1 MNPNWNNAE
10 LIALVGVAAI
20 WCAIVW
26 WQPARTLVAG
36 VDGRW
41 STSKTAVALWT
52 TAVLWAFTATLIHE
66 GGSGLSS
73 AANGL
78 NDQYFAV
85 LGIPVAAAVAAK
97 GITLRNIEKSAA
109 IKKKKTPAEPEPN
122 PVAGFAQLFSNDDG
136 NADLLDA
143 QYFVFNLLLLAF
155 FVVVFLGNET
165 AGLPQLPSNLVAL
178 TGIGSAGYLAKKT
191 QETG

>member
-1 MNPNWNNAE
+1 M
-10 LIALVGVAAI
+10 
-20 WCAIVW
+20 
-26 WQPARTLVAG
+26 
-36 VDGRW
+36 
-41 STSKTAVALWT
+41 
-52 TAVLWAFTATLIHE
+52 
-66 GGSGLSS
+66 SS

-109 IKKKKTPAEPEPN
+109 IKKKKTPAEPESN
-122 PVAGFAQLFSNDDG
+122 PVAGFAQLFTNDDG

>member
-1 MNPNWNNAE
+1 MNPDWDNAE

-20 WCAIVW
+20 WAGIVW
-26 WQPARTLVAG
+26 WQPAQTLVAG

-73 AANGL
+73 AANEL

-97 GITLRNIEKSAA
+97 ASRFGTSRS
-109 IKKKKTPAEPEPN
+109 
-122 PVAGFAQLFSNDDG
+122 
-136 NADLLDA
+136 
-143 QYFVFNLLLLAF
+143 
-155 FVVVFLGNET
+155 
-165 AGLPQLPSNLVAL
+165 LPQSRKRRRPLTPSR
-178 TGIGSAGYLAKKT
+178 IP
-191 QETG
+191 